1 MDRQSTRPTGWAD
14 LPNDLLVRILLS
26 LNIVDLV
33 MGAARTCRSW
43 RATSK
48 DAELWETVDL
58 TTSKI
63 NLVRVALSPYYMI
76 NEESGNRLKLALN
89 AALNLSRGNMTCLI
103 FNFYTYIKG
112 RELISAAQRTPNL
125 KRLVLP
131 AWNQIDMEAFE
142 EAVKYW
148 KDLHSLTIPYIYRS
162 ENILSSLGTHCK
174 NFSEMKILSPF
185 HLDFAKAIIAH
196 VPNLKVLSLQCV
208 VVYKDA
214 VLHLLTNM
222 KHLEVLNLTHSVVA
236 DFNPQHGPEQNLFFQ
251 RVNGEISE
259 RAVHLKK
266 FILCTDELCPKC
278 SENTLADH
286 SLIRWYEFG
295 EEHWRQDEVPSLAV

>member
-26 LNIVDLV
+26 LSIVDLV

-112 RELISAAQRTPNL
+112 RELISAAQRCYFFFFFRFINVFYL
-125 KRLVLP
+125 
-131 AWNQIDMEAFE
+131 
-142 EAVKYW
+142 
-148 KDLHSLTIPYIYRS
+148 IY
-162 ENILSSLGTHCK
+162 
-174 NFSEMKILSPF
+174 
-185 HLDFAKAIIAH
+185 
-196 VPNLKVLSLQCV
+196 
-208 VVYKDA
+208 
-214 VLHLLTNM
+214 
-222 KHLEVLNLTHSVVA
+222 
-236 DFNPQHGPEQNLFFQ
+236 
-251 RVNGEISE
+251 
-259 RAVHLKK
+259 
-266 FILCTDELCPKC
+266 
-278 SENTLADH
+278 
-286 SLIRWYEFG
+286 
-295 EEHWRQDEVPSLAV
+295 